1 MATLRAVL
9 FDLDDTLT
17 DRSRSI
23 ERLAGRFLDR
33 FGVDLAGGELHEVIR
48 VIHGGDR
55 GGYAAREEL
64 GAHLQSSLRWRQ
76 APGAERLVDFWRDN
90 FPRCNVERNGVTS
103 TLQTLHQK
111 GLKLGVIS
119 NGFTAS
125 QNTKLDAMG
134 IRPLFS
140 VVLISQEVGISKP
153 DPRIFQMGLE
163 KLGVLASEAI
173 FVGDNPVVDVAG
185 SRKVGIRSIWLNCR
199 GGQAPETVPC
209 PETIASIDQLLDLC
223 EG

>member
-33 FGVDLAGGELHEVIR
+33 FGVDLGGCELHEVIR